1 MKNRFYSLLFCL
13 PLLLACQSNQNFQ
26 ANQSAPQ
33 VNLYLDSHF
42 YSENSIA
49 IETEL
54 EIFQLD
60 DEMRAMVQAKL
71 INNLPAQKKA
81 IILLEH
87 LFDKKHIAISY
98 SGNANVTAS
107 QAYHQKIANC
117 MSLTIMAY
125 ALADEAGMNVSFQE
139 VEVPEYW
146 VRNGQYS
153 LIAGHVNLL
162 VKEDKAISRYVIW
175 GEKATRIDFDPFVAK
190 KHFPSHMI
198 KKHTLLA
205 MFYNNKGA
213 EAMVNNNY
221 SIAYQYLKRASQ
233 TDNQF
238 ASAWGNL
245 GILYKLNGHYTMAE
259 KAYRHAISL
268 DRKNYTSL
276 GNLALLLHKQGR
288 VSEAQPIEAY
298 IYRARVKN
306 PYYHALLA
314 NEAYFNQLYPQAI
327 KHYKKAIQLSN
338 EQHEFYFGLAKTY
351 YMQNKLLLAKK
362 AMSKAVALTRAK
374 DTQRQYIAKLNFL
387 KYEGS
392 SRQGSGHH

>member
-26 ANQSAPQ
+26 ATQNGPQ

-42 YSENSIA
+42 YPENPIV
-49 IETEL
+49 IETEQ

-60 DEMRAMVQAKL
+60 DDMRAMVQAKL
-71 INNLPAQKKA
+71 MNNLPAQKKA

-87 LFDKKHIAISY
+87 LFDEENIAISY

-107 QAYHQKIANC
+107 QAYQSKIANC

-125 ALADEAGMNVSFQE
+125 ALAEEAGMNVSFQE
-139 VEVPEYW
+139 VDVPEYW
-146 VRNGQYS
+146 VRNGQYN

-162 VKEDKAISRYVIW
+162 VKEDKGISRYVIW
-175 GEKATRIDFDPFVAK
+175 GDKTTRIDFDPFVAK
-190 KHFPSHMI
+190 KHFPSHAI

-221 SIAYQYLKRASQ
+221 SIAYQYLKKASQ

-259 KAYRHAISL
+259 NAYRHAISL
-268 DRKNYTSL
+268 DSKNYTSL

-288 VSEAQPIEAY
+288 VSEAQPIEEF

-327 KHYKKAIQLSN
+327 KHYKKAIQLN
-338 EQHEFYFGLAKTY
+338 DEQHEFYFGLAKTY
-351 YMQNKLLLAKK
+351 YQQNKLPLAKK
-362 AMSKAVALTRAK
+362 AMNKAVALTRAK

-387 KYEGS
+387 LY
-392 SRQGSGHH
+392 QGSTDHDTRH

>member
-1 MKNRFYSLLFCL
+1 
-13 PLLLACQSNQNFQ
+13 

-42 YSENSIA
+42 YSENPIS
-49 IETEL
+49 IETEQ

-60 DEMRAMVQAKL
+60 DDMRAMVQAKL
-71 INNLPAQKKA
+71 INNLPAHKKA
-81 IILLEH
+81 LILLKH
-87 LFDKKHIAISY
+87 LFDEEHIALSY
-98 SGNANVTAS
+98 ESNANVTAS

-125 ALADEAGMNVSFQE
+125 ALAEEAGMNVSFQE
-139 VEVPEYW
+139 VDVPEYW
-146 VRNGQYS
+146 IRNGKYS

-162 VKEDKAISRYVIW
+162 VKEDKGMSRYVVW

-190 KHFPSHMI
+190 KNFPSRVI

-221 SIAYQYLKRASQ
+221 SVAYQYLKMASQ

-259 KAYRHAISL
+259 NAYRHASSL
-268 DRKNYTSL
+268 DSKNYTSL
-276 GNLALLLHKQGR
+276 GNLALLLNKQGR

-298 IYRARVKN
+298 IYKARVKN
-306 PYYHALLA
+306 PYYHVLLA

-327 KHYKKAIQLSN
+327 KHYKKAIQLN
-338 EQHEFYFGLAKTY
+338 DEQHEFYFGLAKTY
-351 YMQNKLLLAKK
+351 YMQNKLKLATR
-362 AMSKAVALTRAK
+362 AMSKAVDLTRAK

-387 KYEGS
+387 RY
-392 SRQGSGHH
+392 QGSTDYDTRH